1 MYVAKLSF
9 SQRSFHH
16 FIVTRFPNHMC
27 AISCRITSARRRRWF
42 SVGGSRYT
50 IDSLK
55 VTAPTFSIAPWLNSG
70 TKIWSYF
77 PKAYG

>member
-1 MYVAKLSF
+1 
-9 SQRSFHH
+9 
-16 FIVTRFPNHMC
+16 MC
-27 AISCRITSARRRRWF
+27 AISWRITSARRRRWF

-55 VTAPTFSIAPWLNSG
+55 VTAPTFSMAPWLNSG

-77 PKAYG
+77 PKA